1 MRSVTST
8 RAGAAIIVFTTAVS
22 LIAAGCARGAKSHIP
37 SPSGASLLP
46 ASPTALPEF
55 DLATFRALLAE
66 LAGKGTPAVVNV
78 WASWCGP
85 CTQEAP
91 GLASVSAKYSGRVQ
105 FLGVDIQD
113 QVAPAKEFIE
123 RYGWSYPSVFDPT
136 GAIRDGLGMVGQP
149 VTLVFDQ
156 KGEQAFVWSGAI
168 PEDVLATE
176 LATLFPSA

>member
-1 MRSVTST
+1 MRSVRST
-8 RAGAAIIVFTTAVS
+8 WARAWIIAVAIAVS
-22 LIAAGCARGAKSHIP
+22 LVGAGCAQSGEAHVP
-37 SPSGASLLP
+37 SPSVGSLLP

-55 DLATFRALLAE
+55 DLTKFRALLLE
-66 LAGKGTPAVVNV
+66 LAGRGTPAVVNV

-91 GLASVSAKYSGRVQ
+91 GLASVSAKYRGRVQ

-113 QVAPAKEFIE
+113 QVAPAREFIE
-123 RYGWSYPSVFDPT
+123 TYGWSYPSVFDPT

-176 LATLFPSA
+176 LASLVPSA

>member
-1 MRSVTST
+1 MVVTI
-8 RAGAAIIVFTTAVS
+8 ALA
-22 LIAAGCARGAKSHIP
+22 LIAAGCTKGGESHVP
-37 SPSGASLLP
+37 SPSGGSLLP

-55 DLATFRALLAE
+55 DLTKFRALLVE
-66 LAGKGTPAVVNV
+66 LAGNGTPAVVNV

-91 GLASVSAKYSGRVQ
+91 GLASVSAKYTGRVQ

-113 QVAPAKEFIE
+113 QVAPAREFID

-149 VTLVFDQ
+149 VTVVFDET
-156 KGEQAFVWSGAI
+156 GEQAFVWSGAI
-168 PEDVLATE
+168 PEHVLTTE
-176 LATLFPSA
+176 LASLVPSA